1 MSITKILSNEKTSDE
16 EKIAS
21 VAELAAKARE
31 SYGNEDAEIK
41 DPLVNTTYGE
51 MRFSNLEDDAKLTF
65 VRNEVAKIKV
75 RACEAVEQGQGV
87 NPNRRVEELI
97 ATNPVLVNVSSGT
110 KFEYL

>member
-21 VAELAAKARE
+21 IAELVAKARE
-31 SYGNEDAEIK
+31 SYGNEDAVIS
-41 DPLVNTTYGE
+41 DPIVNTAFGE
-51 MRFSNLEDDAKLTF
+51 MRFGNLENDSKLQA
-65 VRNEVAKIKV
+65 VRNEVSKIKV
-75 RACEAVEQGQGV
+75 MACEAVEQGQGV

-97 ATNPVLVNVSSGT
+97 ATNPILVNVSSGT